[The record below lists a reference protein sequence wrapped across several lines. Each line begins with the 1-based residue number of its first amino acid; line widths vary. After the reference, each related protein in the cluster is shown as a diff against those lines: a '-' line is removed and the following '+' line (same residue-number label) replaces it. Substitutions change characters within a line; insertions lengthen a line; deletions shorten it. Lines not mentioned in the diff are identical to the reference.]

1 MTSFVHVDQPVS
13 HPGVDRAEAVI
24 DRVRAARRGFD
35 GARGLSA
42 LLLAAIVSS
51 MLVVADKLVSTT
63 DEGGLLMAWVVLW
76 GVAFFGLALFAGTA
90 RSLAVRVVAAGRAG
104 AARRAAAR
112 ADEKFLAYA
121 QQDPRILNEISVIAT
136 HQQSAEMDAPYVGR
150 SRSLDRVAQRTA
162 SVRVPTLYEAMRRVN
177 LGQYY

>member
-1 MTSFVHVDQPVS
+1 MTSFVHVDQPIS
-13 HPGVDRAEAVI
+13 HPGVERAEAVVE
-24 DRVRAARRGFD
+24 RVRAARRGFD

-51 MLVVADKLVSTT
+51 MLVVADKLVATT
-63 DEGGLLMAWVVLW
+63 DEGGLLMAWVLW

-90 RSLAVRVVAAGRAG
+90 RSLAVRVIASGRAG

-121 QQDPRILNEISVIAT
+121 QHDPRILSELNIIAT
-136 HQQSAEMDAPYVGR
+136 HQQQADVEAPLVGR
-150 SRSLDRVAQRTA
+150 SRSLDRVAERSA
-162 SVRVPTLYEAMRRVN
+162 NVRIPSLYEAMRRVN